1 MGVEEERREREEER
15 EGERRE
21 REERRQRRTRE
32 KGKRSRRVEALPS
45 GSGSGSG
52 AVAGVG
58 SAQFV
63 GEWAGTGQAVITL
76 PLLVPSRRHEPRDE
90 MYARDPAAVRPVR
103 SSTATS
109 PTSLLFRFLS
119 FALTVPLSTPVA
131 CHTKHR
137 QREYRPLRPHQ
148 RRQCHLQQHPLP
160 LSTRPAPYCASIA
173 PECEFIA
180 RFCALLWTAPSR
192 PIRLPPPPFISL
204 TR

>member
-1 MGVEEERREREEER
+1 MGVEEETREREEER
-15 EGERRE
+15 EGEGRE
-21 REERRQRRTRE
+21 RERRQRRTRE

-45 GSGSGSG
+45 GSGSG
-52 AVAGVG
+52 AGVG

-76 PLLVPSRRHEPRDE
+76 PLLVPSRRHELRDE

-173 PECEFIA
+173 PECDFIA
-180 RFCALLWTAPSR
+180 RFCALLCTAPSR

>member
-1 MGVEEERREREEER
+1 MRREWWEWRRRGER
-15 EGERRE
+15 ARRE
-21 REERRQRRTRE
+21 REERRQRRARE
-32 KGKRSRRVEALPS
+32 KGKRSREVEALPS
-45 GSGSGSG
+45 GSGSG
-52 AVAGVG
+52 VG
-58 SAQFV
+58 SAQSV
-63 GEWAGTGQAVITL
+63 GEESGRVGTGTGQAVITL
-76 PLLVPSRRHEPRDE
+76 LLLVPSRRHELRDE
-90 MYARDPAAVRPVR
+90 MYARDPAAVRPVG

-148 RRQCHLQQHPLP
+148 RLQCHLQQHPLP
-160 LSTRPAPYCASIA
+160 FSTRPAPYCASIA
-173 PECEFIA
+173 PECDFIA

>member
-1 MGVEEERREREEER
+1 MRRERWEWRRRGGREE
-15 EGERRE
+15 RE
-21 REERRQRRTRE
+21 REERRQRRTRK
-32 KGKRSRRVEALPS
+32 KGKRSREVEALPS

-52 AVAGVG
+52 SGAGAGVG

-173 PECEFIA
+173 PECDFIA